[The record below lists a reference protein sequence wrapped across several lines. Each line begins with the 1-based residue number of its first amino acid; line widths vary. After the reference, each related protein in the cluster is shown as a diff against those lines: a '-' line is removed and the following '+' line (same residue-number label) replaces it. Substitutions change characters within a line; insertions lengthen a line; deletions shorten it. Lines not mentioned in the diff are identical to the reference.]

1 MDRICYY
8 IHTVDTG
15 RAPSVDGGL
24 LTLAI
29 CKPEIRRTADVG
41 AWIIGFAPRALGWKL
56 SYLAKVK
63 AKLNGSQYYGS
74 EEYKKRSD
82 TISETRS
89 FGGFSLRDH
98 LVHDEGNIAADVGT
112 SEDGWQNAWVLVSK
126 RFWYFGSNAVDLSWT
141 EFPEPF
147 AKLQRLTQ
155 GHRVNH
161 TPKLRAELEKILTS
175 IGKNHSPGVHGPP
188 RDSCQIEQQGSTL
201 H

>member
-56 SYLAKVK
+56 SYLAK
-63 AKLNGSQYYGS
+63 ADNIY
-74 EEYKKRSD
+74 
-82 TISETRS
+82 ETRS

-141 EFPEPF
+141 EFPELF

-188 RDSCQIEQQGSTL
+188 RDSCQIEQEGSTL
-201 H
+201 HGECD